1 VFVEF
6 KTEKELLKLADYIA
20 TLTDLFVSDRDG
32 IEIQKSASL
41 KKMHKN

>member
-1 VFVEF
+1 VSKATSWSV
-6 KTEKELLKLADYIA
+6 IA
-20 TLTDLFVSDRDG
+20 RHRSPRSFCISDRDG